1 MSFFFIG
8 LMQFQLQIII
18 NIFQFL
24 KSENERIYKKTI
36 SDYDLNLSNLR
47 HEISTKN
54 FEITALKNANVSK
67 IYFFVQ

>member
-1 MSFFFIG
+1 M
-8 LMQFQLQIII
+8 LFQLQIII

-47 HEISTKN
+47 HEISSKN

-67 IYFFVQ
+67 IYFFVH